1 MPKINCNNYSH
12 SLKVSNAAALLLD
25 SDKIP
30 QMGKI
35 GSVAVATQIPIIAV
49 AHYFG
54 QMYGYTSQLYGYIER
69 LCKFYDVNEVIHFNA
84 ENSSNK

>member
-1 MPKINCNNYSH
+1 MAKINCNDYSH
-12 SLKVSNAAALLLD
+12 SLKISNAAALLLD
-25 SDKIP
+25 SDKVP

-54 QMYGYTSQLYGYIER
+54 KTYGYSSQLYGYIGR
-69 LCKFYDVNEVIHFNA
+69 LCEFYDVDEVIHFSPNL
-84 ENSSNK
+84 SQC